1 MNAASNIRIRRAE
14 SRDAPAI
21 ALLLAEA
28 FAEYRP
34 LYTPAGYEATGIA
47 NQQVISRIKEGP
59 VWIAM
64 LDELV
69 VGTISVVSRRKSL
82 YIRGMAV
89 APLARGQRIGKM
101 LLTHVEKF
109 AVSQGFSSLF
119 LSTTPF
125 LDRAIR
131 LYESFGFRKTDE
143 GPHELFG
150 TPLFTMEKSL
160 TLSEP
165 PAVAGG

>member
-1 MNAASNIRIRRAE
+1 MNAPSDTRIRRAE

-21 ALLLAEA
+21 ASLLSEA
-28 FAEYRP
+28 FAEYQP
-34 LYTPAGYEATGIA
+34 LYTSAGYEATAIA
-47 NQQVISRIKEGP
+47 NQQVITRIKEGP

-64 LDELV
+64 LDGLV
-69 VGTISVVSRRKSL
+69 VGTISVVPKGESL
-82 YIRGMAV
+82 YIRGMGVLPSAKG
-89 APLARGQRIGKM
+89 RGIGKM

-109 AVSQGFSSLF
+109 AASQGLSRLF

-131 LYESFGFRKTDE
+131 LYESFGFCRTAE

-150 TPLFTMEKSL
+150 TPLFTMEKQL
-160 TLSEP
+160 P
-165 PAVAGG
+165 

>member
-1 MNAASNIRIRRAE
+1 MKMSALPDIRIRRAE
-14 SRDAPAI
+14 FRDAPAI

-28 FAEYRP
+28 FAEYQP
-34 LYTPAGYEATGIA
+34 LYTFAGYEATVIA
-47 NQQVISRIKEGP
+47 NQQVLTRIKEDP
-59 VWIAM
+59 VWIAV

-69 VGTISVVSRRKSL
+69 VGTISVVPKGESL
-82 YIRGMAV
+82 YIREMAV
-89 APLARGQRIGKM
+89 LPSARGRRIGNM

-109 AVSQGFSSLF
+109 AASQGFSRLF

-131 LYESFGFRKTDE
+131 LYETFGFRQTDE

-150 TPLFTMEKSL
+150 TPLFTMEKRL
-160 TLSEP
+160 P
-165 PAVAGG
+165 

>member
-1 MNAASNIRIRRAE
+1 MNTPSDIRIRRAE
-14 SRDAPAI
+14 FRDASAI

-28 FAEYRP
+28 FTEYQP
-34 LYTPAGYEATGIA
+34 LYTSSGYEATVITS
-47 NQQVISRIKEGP
+47 QQVMTRVKEGS
-59 VWIAM
+59 VWIAV

-69 VGTISVVSRRKSL
+69 VGTISVVPKGESL

-89 APLARGQRIGKM
+89 LPSARGKGIGQL

-109 AVSQGFSSLF
+109 AASQSFSRLF

-131 LYESFGFRKTDE
+131 LYEAFGFRQTDE
-143 GPHELFG
+143 GPHDLFG
-150 TPLFTMEKSL
+150 TPLFTMEKL
-160 TLSEP
+160 LP
-165 PAVAGG
+165 